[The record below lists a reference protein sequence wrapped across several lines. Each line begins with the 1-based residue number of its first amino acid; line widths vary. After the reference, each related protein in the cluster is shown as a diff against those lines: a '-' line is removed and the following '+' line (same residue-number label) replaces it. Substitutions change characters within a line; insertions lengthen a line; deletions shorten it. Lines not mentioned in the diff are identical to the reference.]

1 MGIEKETFFRETD
14 PDDMINRP
22 SDIVRELR
30 YVALNRTIEETGYRN
45 LMGSSVRLY
54 AEGI

>member
-1 MGIEKETFFRETD
+1 MN
-14 PDDMINRP
+14 NRP